1 MCDTVVATGAATKDG
16 ITILGKNSDREPN
29 EGHQLLAIPAAE
41 HAPGSLVDCTYI
53 QIPQV
58 AHTHAILLGKPFW
71 IWGAEMGVNEHG
83 LAIGNEALFT
93 RVPYEKGPALIGM
106 DLLRLA
112 LERATT
118 AQDAVQVITNLLA
131 AHGQGGDCGFA
142 HKLFYHNGFVI
153 ADPHDAWVLET
164 AGPHWAAKQVK
175 TVYAMSNGITIG
187 SEWDLASPDL
197 VNYAIEQGWCKG
209 RDDFHFGNCY
219 SDFLYTR
226 FSDCRGRCRR
236 ATTLLTDSLTI
247 LQAKRPEDTETAD
260 AFVTLAHCYLQIGQ
274 LDKARDCLQ
283 QAEAIQDKQLAPLHL
298 RTAYRWLINGDLA
311 LAEGDTNLAR
321 RCYEQARDIWQATAV
336 STHPDLLTVQQKL
349 ADLA

>member
-1 MCDTVVATGAATKDG
+1 
-16 ITILGKNSDREPN
+16 
-29 EGHQLLAIPAAE
+29 
-41 HAPGSLVDCTYI
+41 
-53 QIPQV
+53 
-58 AHTHAILLGKPFW
+58 
-71 IWGAEMGVNEHG
+71 
-83 LAIGNEALFT
+83 
-93 RVPYEKGPALIGM
+93 GPALIGM

-118 AQDAVQVITNLLA
+118 AQDAVQVITDLLA
-131 AHGQGGDCGFA
+131 THGQGGDCGFA

-187 SEWDLASPDL
+187 SEWELASPDL

-236 ATTLLTDSLTI
+236 ATTLLTEHTGRIDVPFIMAALRDHQVSEHEREPGNGLTGASVCMHAGFGPARSAQTTGSLVAHLHPEQPTFFFTGTAAPCTSI
-247 LQAKRPEDTETAD
+247 FKPIWLDAGVPEHGPAPAGTYEEASLFWRHESLHRATLQEYEGRLGLYRPERDELEAAFVAEALAAAKTPPANRAELSAD
-260 AFVTLAHCYLQIGQ
+260 AFATA
-274 LDKARDCLQ
+274 AA
-283 QAEAIQDKQLAPLHL
+283 AEA
-298 RTAYRWLINGDLA
+298 RWLDRVAAQPIQQSPGRLYQRAWRGFNR
-311 LAEGDTNLAR
+311 EAR
-321 RCYEQARDIWQATAV
+321 F
-336 STHPDLLTVQQKL
+336 PG
-349 ADLA
+349 